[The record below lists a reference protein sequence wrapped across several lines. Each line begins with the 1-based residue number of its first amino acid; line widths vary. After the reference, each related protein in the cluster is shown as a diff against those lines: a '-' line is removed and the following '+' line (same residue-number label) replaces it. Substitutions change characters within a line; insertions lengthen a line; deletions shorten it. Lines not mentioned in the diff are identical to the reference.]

1 MDDLAKRIYLDALE
15 RIVSLNPFTSDDK
28 KLVVSADEY
37 IRKHFDK
44 GYHQLASAA
53 LTRGKEIIYGLQFD
67 SKIAQHSQ
75 CAEFDLI
82 VNVAEKLQVGLTAI
96 VTVRADGS
104 LGIIQKTHVVYPC
117 ARCREVARQCQP
129 FLKFIV
135 PFGIDDSR
143 WISALEAD
151 NLVKLPIDILY
162 PQVYAERRRSR
173 PSKDL
178 LELEREWT
186 RDSQH

>member
-1 MDDLAKRIYLDALE
+1 MDDLAKRIYLDAIE
-15 RIVSLNPFTSDDK
+15 RIASLNPFTSDDK
-28 KLVVSADEY
+28 NLVVSADEY

-53 LTRGKEIIYGLQFD
+53 LTREREIIYGLQFD

-82 VNVAEKLQVGLTAI
+82 VNVAEKLQVGLIAI

-104 LGIIQKTHVVYPC
+104 LGLIQRTHVVYPC
-117 ARCREVARQCQP
+117 ARFLEVARQCQP

-135 PFGIDDSR
+135 PSGSDDPK

-151 NLVKLPIDILY
+151 NLVKLPVDILY
-162 PQVYAERRRSR
+162 PQVYAERKRSR
-173 PSKDL
+173 PPQDL
-178 LELEREWT
+178 LELEKQWVQDNR
-186 RDSQH
+186 R

>member
-15 RIVSLNPFTSDDK
+15 RIILLNPLTSDDK

-44 GYHQLASAA
+44 GFHQLASAA
-53 LTRGKEIIYGLQFD
+53 LTREGEIIYGLQFD

-82 VNVAEKLQVGLTAI
+82 VNVAEKLEVGLTAI

-104 LGIIQKTHVVYPC
+104 LGVI
-117 ARCREVARQCQP
+117 
-129 FLKFIV
+129 
-135 PFGIDDSR
+135 
-143 WISALEAD
+143 
-151 NLVKLPIDILY
+151 ILY
-162 PQVYAERRRSR
+162 PQVYAERKRSR

-178 LELEREWT
+178 IELEKRWIQDD
-186 RDSQH
+186 RH